1 MIRCTL
7 LIAALLLPTCAM
19 AQVTATSSTRMP
31 TLKAQAVVAGPIV
44 RIRDLVDNAGVVADV
59 AIFRAPDPGET
70 GTVETARVIDAI
82 RPYKLVGI
90 DTRGLAEVSV
100 TRSSRTISAKQLEQR
115 IAAAIARRP
124 GAGAADNLAITFD
137 RDVRPIEVDPSAAE
151 ALHITRLAF
160 DPTSRRFDVSVA
172 LPGLADRHAMLRYT
186 GVAVETAP
194 VIVPL
199 RAVGRGELIRE
210 SDVSV
215 ERRPKA
221 ESSDGAAS
229 HMDAVVGMAAKRPL
243 RIGQPVRTS
252 DLMRPEAV
260 RQNEAVTITYE
271 RPGIVLSIRGKAL
284 ESGAEGDIIN
294 VLNVQSKRTLQ
305 TTVTGPGRVV
315 AAPQPSPRLSSREGA
330 ISVAD
335 AAPVQPAE

>member
-1 MIRCTL
+1 MTRCAL
-7 LIAALLLPTCAM
+7 LIAALLLPTCAL
-19 AQVTATSSTRMP
+19 AQGTAADSAAVP
-31 TLKAQAVVAGPIV
+31 TLKAQAVVAGAIV
-44 RIRDLVDNAGVVADV
+44 RIRDLVDNAGVVADI

-70 GTVETARVIDAI
+70 GAVETARVIEAI

-100 TRSSRTISAKQLEQR
+100 TRSSRTISTAQLERR

-124 GAGAADNLAITFD
+124 GVGAADDLAITFD
-137 RDVRPIEVDPSAAE
+137 RDVRALEVDISAPE
-151 ALHITRLAF
+151 ALHVARLTF
-160 DPTSRRFDVSVA
+160 DPASRRFDVSLA
-172 LPGLADRHAMLRYT
+172 LPGPAERPATLRYT
-186 GVAVETAP
+186 GVAVETAR
-194 VIVPL
+194 VVVPL

-221 ESSDGAAS
+221 ESGDGAAS
-229 HMDAVVGMAAKRPL
+229 HMEAVVGMAAKRPL
-243 RIGQPVRTS
+243 RAGQPVRAA
-252 DLMRPEAV
+252 DLMRPEVV

-284 ESGAEGDIIN
+284 ESGAEGDVIN

-315 AAPQPSPRLSSREGA
+315 AAPQPSPRLSSRDGA
-330 ISVAD
+330 MALAD
-335 AAPVQPAE
+335 ATPLQPAE